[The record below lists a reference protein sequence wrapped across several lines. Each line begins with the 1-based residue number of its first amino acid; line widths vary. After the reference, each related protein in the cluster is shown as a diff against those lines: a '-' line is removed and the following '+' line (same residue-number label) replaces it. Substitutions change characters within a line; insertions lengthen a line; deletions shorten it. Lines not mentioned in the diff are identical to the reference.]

1 MGKKS
6 KRKNKEKSATEI
18 VDEEISVRE
27 NVLSYT
33 DYNTIMS
40 IQLLIDRLNEVIG
53 LQRETR
59 SQLSAVREE
68 VQESRAI
75 LEMYVVPEEE
85 RDGNKGQPNKG
96 QPNED
101 NQEGPFGRRVGED
114 NPPGTDE

>member
-6 KRKNKEKSATEI
+6 KRKNKEKSATKI

-40 IQLLIDRLNEVIG
+40 IQLLIDRLNEVIA
-53 LQRETR
+53 LQRENR
-59 SQLSAVREE
+59 SQLSVLREE
-68 VQESRAI
+68 MQEVRAI
-75 LEMYVVPEEE
+75 LEMHVVPEEE
-85 RDGNKGQPNKG
+85 RDGNEG

-101 NQEGPFGRRVGED
+101 EDQDEGGAGKD
-114 NPPGTDE
+114 HSAGTDE